1 METPAVVPLMDQL
14 NEYVRPKHERARK
27 RRFGGE
33 LEARFERERA
43 PSRNRRVLANGLRS
57 LLIFDVLLFS
67 DYLLEPSG
75 ILRDVAIRVG
85 IVTPLVLGIFW
96 LIGRGLP
103 TWLRESLVVLGCCL
117 VAISVLL
124 INFHVSTLLSVF
136 ALPGFLLVMM
146 FGLMALRPRFP
157 YAVATVAIF
166 MAMDVV
172 FVSTDP
178 WMSVGAGIKSI
189 SLVAGCSLLSLMT
202 CWATEMDERI
212 SYALFLREELNR
224 EGLFRRNEALTSL
237 SNRDALTGMAN
248 RRFFDRSFAEAW
260 AHACSVCEPLSLL
273 MIDID
278 QFKQLNDR
286 CGHLMGD
293 QVLVTL
299 ASVFPEAIRE
309 NIDLAA
315 RFGGDEFV
323 ILLPGV
329 DVREAHRVG
338 ERIRRMV
345 ETSPQIQQECARD
358 IHISISCGTA
368 TMVPTELD
376 SPTDLILKADKALYD
391 AKSQGKNRVYS
402 QVDLATLDLA
412 SLETDYQL

>member
-260 AHACSVCEPLSLL
+260 AHACSVCEPLSL
-273 MIDID
+273 
-278 QFKQLNDR
+278 
-286 CGHLMGD
+286 
-293 QVLVTL
+293 
-299 ASVFPEAIRE
+299 AIRE

-329 DVREAHRVG
+329 EVREAHRVG

-345 ETSPQIQQECARD
+345 ETLPQIQQECARD

-368 TMVPTELD
+368 TMIPTELD

>member
-146 FGLMALRPRFP
+146 IGLMALRPRFP
-157 YAVATVAIF
+157 
-166 MAMDVV
+166 
-172 FVSTDP
+172 
-178 WMSVGAGIKSI
+178 
-189 SLVAGCSLLSLMT
+189 
-202 CWATEMDERI
+202 
-212 SYALFLREELNR
+212 
-224 EGLFRRNEALTSL
+224 
-237 SNRDALTGMAN
+237 
-248 RRFFDRSFAEAW
+248 
-260 AHACSVCEPLSLL
+260 
-273 MIDID
+273 
-278 QFKQLNDR
+278 
-286 CGHLMGD
+286 
-293 QVLVTL
+293 
-299 ASVFPEAIRE
+299 
-309 NIDLAA
+309 
-315 RFGGDEFV
+315 
-323 ILLPGV
+323 
-329 DVREAHRVG
+329 
-338 ERIRRMV
+338 
-345 ETSPQIQQECARD
+345 
-358 IHISISCGTA
+358 
-368 TMVPTELD
+368 
-376 SPTDLILKADKALYD
+376 
-391 AKSQGKNRVYS
+391 
-402 QVDLATLDLA
+402 
-412 SLETDYQL
+412 